1 MNLWGD
7 SDAAL
12 ALEADGVHGAFVGDI
27 GAALAE
33 KAVHEGGLA
42 VVDMRYHRHV
52 AEPARVECADWGYGG
67 GWGGG
72 GGGGGRRGEGA

>member
-1 MNLWGD
+1 M
-7 SDAAL
+7 
-12 ALEADGVHGAFVGDI
+12 GDI

-42 VVDMRYHRHV
+42 VVDMRYHGDV

-67 GWGGG
+67 G
-72 GGGGGRRGEGA
+72 